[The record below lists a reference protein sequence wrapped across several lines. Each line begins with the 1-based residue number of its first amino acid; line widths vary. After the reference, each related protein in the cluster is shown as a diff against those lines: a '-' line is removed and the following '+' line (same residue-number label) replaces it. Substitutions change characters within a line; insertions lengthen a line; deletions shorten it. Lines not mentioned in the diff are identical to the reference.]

1 MMQMMIV
8 ISCMTAAEKIFKTA
22 GYCLGNGLLEDSERR
37 DLFPC
42 ARAFL
47 DIGDKNAEGVLGVH
61 LSAQALSPR
70 QFRLQVYLFIMV
82 IIQGEGGGTNAN

>member
-1 MMQMMIV
+1 MIV

-47 DIGDKNAEGVLGVH
+47 DIGDKNAKGVLGVC
-61 LSAQALSPR
+61 
-70 QFRLQVYLFIMV
+70 
-82 IIQGEGGGTNAN
+82 